1 MTRTALQLGT
11 VMIAICLC
19 VVVSTA
25 QTAKGG
31 APHSSESAP
40 MTVSGCL
47 LQISA
52 STGGAEQFMLANA
65 RRVSAPATDDAREPA
80 TPGSGGVS
88 GTAGSGAT
96 PQSATGGATPSGAR
110 GAATVA
116 SGAAPERYVVTGL
129 GPNEL
134 RKHVNHHV
142 ELRGSL
148 EKGHPSDRGTAA
160 ASGERLGGSASGA
173 GTSSSGATS
182 GLGSVAGSSG
192 SAGTPGAPNP
202 SGASTASGT
211 STTGA
216 TSGSGGVAGSSA
228 SAAAPASKASSSTE
242 KKTGDGPSPSG
253 AIGDS
258 PRFRAISLRMI
269 AGACP
274 SSSTPD

>member
-1 MTRTALQLGT
+1 MTRAAIQLGT
-11 VMIAICLC
+11 VMIAICLG
-19 VVVSTA
+19 VVVSIA
-25 QTAKGG
+25 QTARGS
-31 APHSSESAP
+31 APQSSESVP

-52 STGGAEQFMLANA
+52 STGVEDQFMLANA
-65 RRVSAPATDDAREPA
+65 RRATSATADARVPA

-116 SGAAPERYVVTGL
+116 SDTAAERYLVIGL
-129 GPNEL
+129 DPNEL
-134 RKHVNHHV
+134 RKHVNHRV

-148 EKGHPSDRGTAA
+148 AKGHPSDRGTAA
-160 ASGERLGGSASGA
+160 TSGERLGGSASGA

-192 SAGTPGAPNP
+192 STGTPGAPNP
-202 SGASTASGT
+202 SGTSTASGT

-216 TSGSGGVAGSSA
+216 TAGSGGVAGSSA
-228 SAAAPASKASSSTE
+228 SAGAPASKASNSPN
-242 KKTGDGPSPSG
+242 KKTGEAPTQTG

-269 AGACP
+269 SVSCS